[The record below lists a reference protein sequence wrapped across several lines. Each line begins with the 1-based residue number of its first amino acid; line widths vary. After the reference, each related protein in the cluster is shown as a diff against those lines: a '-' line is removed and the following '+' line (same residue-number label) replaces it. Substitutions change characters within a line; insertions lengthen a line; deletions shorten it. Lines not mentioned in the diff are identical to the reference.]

1 MLRQRF
7 IKKQNKENKKA
18 NDSKPCFHPLSHEW
32 KMHHFFI
39 NRGRYD
45 LQLHIINMYIRK
57 AKYKTTAVGVGMLSY
72 DTMLMA
78 VMMITQMTADNKER
92 IHRSV
97 SFI

>member
-1 MLRQRF
+1 
-7 IKKQNKENKKA
+7 
-18 NDSKPCFHPLSHEW
+18 
-32 KMHHFFI
+32 MHHFFI
-39 NRGRYD
+39 NWGRYD
-45 LQLHIINMYIRK
+45 LQLQITNMYIRK